1 MKEPSR
7 ILVIDDEESMRDSC
21 SQVLVKDGHRV
32 EAAENGMIGLEKVQT
47 LKPDL
52 VLVDL
57 KMPGISGMEVLEKIK
72 EIDPTIVP
80 VVITGYANL
89 ESAINSFKRGAYDFL
104 PKPFTPD
111 ELRIIIKR
119 GLERRRLVLKSIAL
133 EQEKEKMRTFFIT
146 MVSHQ
151 LRSPLAAAQQNLEV
165 ILAGIVG
172 DVPGKQ
178 EKLLRRAKELLS
190 SLLTLIKDW
199 LDLSRIEN
207 GTLVKTFKSL
217 SLVPVLEE
225 TIESLLPLAE
235 EKNVTVTLHP
245 DPPDH
250 ADRFMIKGDPQSLK
264 QLFTN
269 LINNAVKFNRRGGKV
284 NVTLQQR
291 DSNIEIKIS
300 DTGIG
305 IDREDLPLIFDE
317 FHRGR
322 SDEAQS
328 IPGTGLGLSIAG
340 KIAGAHSASITV
352 ESRVGEGSIFTVLFP
367 KSLET
372 MRSKED
378 LKKTY

>member
-21 SQVLVKDGHRV
+21 SQVLVKEGHRV
-32 EAAENGMIGLEKVQT
+32 EAVENGMIGLERIQT

-57 KMPGISGMEVLEKIK
+57 KMPGISGMEVLEKVK
-72 EIDPTIVP
+72 EVDPTIVA

-133 EQEKEKMRTFFIT
+133 ELEKERMRKFFIT

-151 LRSPLAAAQQNLEV
+151 LRSPLAAVQQNLEV
-165 ILAGIVG
+165 ILGGIVG
-172 DVPGKQ
+172 EVPEKQ

-190 SLLTLIKDW
+190 SLLTLTKDW
-199 LDLSRIEN
+199 LDLSKIEK
-207 GTLVKTFKSL
+207 GKLVETFESL
-217 SLVPVLEE
+217 SLLSVLEE
-225 TIESLLPLAE
+225 TVESLRPMAE
-235 EKNVTVTLHP
+235 EKNVTVTLQP
-245 DPPDH
+245 DYEDVPE
-250 ADRFMIKGDPQSLK
+250 IIGDAQSLR

-269 LINNAVKFNRRGGKV
+269 LVNNAIKFNRQGGKV
-284 NVTLQQR
+284 NVTLRQK

-305 IDREDLPLIFDE
+305 IAGDDLPFIFDE
-317 FHRGR
+317 FHRVR
-322 SDEAQS
+322 SDETQTV
-328 IPGTGLGLSIAG
+328 PGTGLGLSIAG
-340 KIAGAHSASITV
+340 KIARAHSASITA
-352 ESRVGEGSIFTVLFP
+352 ESRVGEGSVFTVHFP
-367 KSLET
+367 ESLET

-378 LKKTY
+378 